1 MACISQND
9 PQYLAENCN
18 WHTLCI
24 VFGMLAKHPNTED
37 RHMTHRT
44 QPSRTASYRMLAL
57 VMTAVM
63 LALLLLNTSPSV
75 DGFSTNLS
83 STGLLA

>member
-1 MACISQND
+1 
-9 PQYLAENCN
+9 
-18 WHTLCI
+18 
-24 VFGMLAKHPNTED
+24 
-37 RHMTHRT
+37 MTHRA